1 MVKPDVQRDYYAD
14 LGLTPSA
21 DLEDIKKQY
30 KKLGMAKDC
39 NHWLCL
45 NAFCVN
51 EISALKYHPDRN
63 PGRELEFNAKF
74 QAIQAAHEIL
84 SDDQQRKRYDIDRL
98 RAGYGKHYS
107 PPKPDTPQK
116 KPANPYPSA
125 YPPKAQTFRQPFSG
139 RPQSSYNGHSTG
151 TQSYANYARAGARPP
166 WEKTYDAGQTRTDAY
181 RRFQGT
187 WGTSTT
193 GFRFGQRTGRAGY
206 TSVPRPN
213 ATPAG
218 QPTRPK
224 SAYDYFKTT
233 TNQSSRTQST
243 RKKHGFAPRSASGD
257 EPMAANTSSYTTVPR
272 RERFQ
277 ASDDLP
283 GEAAPTATTEN
294 PAAPSGYGA
303 ENTGTPNS
311 KQKRSTNASTDGDR
325 TFFSASGLHSDGVC
339 NPPKKSSAQSQTP
352 PIGRTS
358 LGSGRKS
365 AGPRSHSDGG
375 QKGNSTN
382 SSDTDD
388 DYLARRTRTVPQS
401 GPQNLK
407 SSNLNSQTGSA
418 PRNGKPPSPRPA
430 STR

>member
-1 MVKPDVQRDYYAD
+1 MVKPDVKRDYYAD

-21 DLEDIKKQY
+21 NQEDIKKQY
-30 KKLGMAKDC
+30 RKLGMATGL
-39 NHWLCL
+39 HSWLCL
-45 NAFCVN
+45 NAFCAN
-51 EISALKYHPDRN
+51 EISAKVYHPDRN
-63 PGRELEFNAKF
+63 PGRELQFNAKF

-84 SDDQQRKRYDIDRL
+84 SDAQQRQGYDIARL
-98 RAGYGKHYS
+98 RAGYGKHYG

-116 KPANPYPSA
+116 RPANPNPSA
-125 YPPKAQTFRQPFSG
+125 DPRKAQASRQPFSG

-151 TQSYANYARAGARPP
+151 AQSHANYRRTGPRPT
-166 WEKTYDAGQTRTDAY
+166 WEKTYDTGQTGADAY

-218 QPTRPK
+218 QPARPK
-224 SAYDYFKTT
+224 SAYDYFRTT
-233 TNQSSRTQST
+233 TNQSSRTQPT

-277 ASDDLP
+277 ASGDLP
-283 GEAAPTATTEN
+283 GEATPTATTEK

-311 KQKRSTNASTDGDR
+311 KQKGSKNASTDGDR
-325 TFFSASGLHSDGVC
+325 AFFSPSGLHSDGVC
-339 NPPKKSSAQSQTP
+339 DPPKKFSAQSQTP
-352 PIGRTS
+352 PTGRS
-358 LGSGRKS
+358 SPGSERKS
-365 AGPRSHSDGG
+365 ASTKSRSDGG
-375 QKGNSTN
+375 QKGNILN
-382 SSDTDD
+382 SNDTDD
-388 DYLARRTRTVPQS
+388 PQS
-401 GPQNLK
+401 APQNLK
-407 SSNLNSQTGSA
+407 SSNLHSQTGSA
-418 PRNGKPPSPRPA
+418 PRNGKPP
-430 STR
+430 